1 MNTCLKRI
9 VVFSLCTIC
18 MATTYSQYMYDYF
31 DVARKNKVDTTL
43 LSSPKKEK
51 IHSPVTAGWMSA
63 VLPGL
68 GQGYNHKYWKIP
80 IVYAGF
86 GATGFCVYYFN
97 KNYTKLRTEYRHR
110 LNGETD
116 RLLDEYADL
125 GIDNIRLMKE
135 TQQKNMEISI
145 IVMVLWYAVNIVDAV
160 VDAHL
165 FTFDIS
171 DDLSLRIQPD
181 LQYNP
186 QQFEKKLQPNLSLT
200 LNFK

>member
-1 MNTCLKRI
+1 MNTCHQRI
-9 VVFSLCTIC
+9 IVFSLCILC
-18 MATTYSQYMYDYF
+18 MVTTYSQYMYNYYDMT
-31 DVARKNKVDTTL
+31 RKSKIDTNTL
-43 LSSPKKEK
+43 AYADKEK
-51 IHSPVTAGWMSA
+51 THSPVTAGWMSA

-116 RLLDEYADL
+116 QLLEEYADL
-125 GIDNIRLMKE
+125 GIDNIRMMKE

-171 DDLSLRIQPD
+171 DNLSLHVQPD
-181 LQYNP
+181 LQYHP
-186 QQFEKKLQPNLSLT
+186 QQLKNKLQPNLSLT